1 MSERSTSV
9 LEQYDFQVIRS
20 VRGRGAMLCET
31 DKGMLRKQ
39 IVELGEDIFPY
50 LIKLQK
56 AEEVERLYKEIKR
69 AGNCLSIKEL
79 AVNGR
84 DLAEAGI
91 KPGKEL
97 GGILKKLLYLVLEKP
112 ECNTREK
119 LLSELENIL

>member
-1 MSERSTSV
+1 M
-9 LEQYDFQVIRS
+9 
-20 VRGRGAMLCET
+20 
-31 DKGMLRKQ
+31 
-39 IVELGEDIFPY
+39 GEDIFPY